1 MADPAGSSRGL
12 VAQGRVWSEIV
23 QSPVEGRAFLQERLT
38 TFTKLMF
45 WSFVALCVFL
55 GGMYQ
60 IYPEKTPRH
69 NDTIFGGA
77 VVGLAAMA
85 FIWRFLLVRKT
96 LLMETLYAIDV
107 VYAAGIGTAFGG
119 SAALAPEL
127 PPAAYASMVY
137 GCFTV
142 FARALVVPSSGRRT
156 LLTSIVTFVP
166 MTAAAIWLGIN
177 TRQQLPGA
185 AFITGDLVF
194 SIVAILIA
202 TRGSSIIYGLRRKVS
217 EAMQLGK
224 YTLDRKIGEGGM
236 GTVHR
241 ASHALLR
248 RPTAIKLLH
257 PDRVG
262 SQETLDRFEREVQHM
277 SQLTHPNTVAV
288 YDYGWNSDGVLY
300 YAMEYLDGLNLDQL
314 VRNHGV
320 QASNRVVHILQQVCG
335 ALQEAHDAGI
345 IHRDIK
351 PANIILCERGGVPDV
366 AKVVDFGL
374 VKELTRDSSAS
385 TQVVLGTPGYIAPEA
400 ITDPDR
406 IGPPVDLYALG
417 AVGYFLLTGR
427 RVFEGKT
434 HVDVCIQHVTQTPIP
449 PSQVVERPIPAE
461 LEAIIMRCLQK
472 QPGDRFPSAT
482 ALAEALAEVPRSN
495 EWSTTHAKTFW
506 ARFRDQEAKKAETSE
521 VPTITIT
528 VDIGQ
533 RSPRPEPESAIARK
547 RTG

>member
-1 MADPAGSSRGL
+1 MMADLPGSSRGL

-45 WSFVALCVFL
+45 WSFVTLCVFL

-60 IYPEKTPRH
+60 IYPDKAPEN

-77 VVGLAAMA
+77 VVGLAMMA

-96 LLMETLYAIDV
+96 LAVETLYAIDL
-107 VYAAGIGTAFGG
+107 VYAAGIGCAFGG

-142 FARALVVPSSGRRT
+142 FGRALIIPSSGRRT
-156 LLTSIVTFVP
+156 LLTSVVTFIP
-166 MTAAAIWLGIN
+166 MTAAAVWLGAN
-177 TRQQLPGA
+177 TKQQLPGA

-202 TRGSSIIYGLRRKVS
+202 SRGSSIIYGLRRKVS

-236 GTVHR
+236 GEVHR

-248 RPTAIKLLH
+248 RPTAIKLLL
-257 PDRVG
+257 PARVG
-262 SQETLDRFEREVQHM
+262 NQETLDRFEREVQHM

-300 YAMEYLDGLNLDQL
+300 YAMEYLDGLNLEQL
-314 VRNHGV
+314 VRTHGV
-320 QASNRVVHILQQVCG
+320 QPASRIVHILQQVCG
-335 ALQEAHDAGI
+335 ALQEAHDAGL

-400 ITDPDR
+400 ITDPAR
-406 IGPPVDLYALG
+406 IGPPVDLYAVG
-417 AVGYFLLTGR
+417 AVGYFLLTAK

-434 HVDVCIQHVTQTPIP
+434 HVDVCIQHVTKTPTPPSKVVTSAIP
-449 PSQVVERPIPAE
+449 PE
-461 LEAIIMRCLQK
+461 LEAIIMKCLEK
-472 QPGDRFPSAT
+472 SPADRFTSAS
-482 ALAEALAEVPRSN
+482 ALAEALACVPRGDD
-495 EWSTTHAKTFW
+495 WSHSLAKEFW
-506 ARFRDQEAKKAETSE
+506 TKFREQEAQKTSQQSS

-528 VDIGQ
+528 VDIAARGV
-533 RSPRPEPESAIARK
+533 RSA
-547 RTG
+547 

>member
-1 MADPAGSSRGL
+1 MRDPAGSSL
-12 VAQGRVWSEIV
+12 VAHGRVWSEIV

-55 GGMYQ
+55 GVMYQ
-60 IYPEKTPRH
+60 IYPDKAPEH
-69 NDTIFGGA
+69 NDKIFGGA
-77 VVGLAAMA
+77 VVGLAMMA
-85 FIWRFLLVRKT
+85 FIWRFLLVRKM
-96 LLMETLYAIDV
+96 LSVETLYAIDL

-119 SAALAPEL
+119 SAVLAPEL

-142 FARALVVPSSGRRT
+142 FGRALVVPSSGRRT
-156 LLTSIVTFVP
+156 LLTSVVTFVP
-166 MTAAAIWLGIN
+166 MTAGAIWLGV
-177 TRQQLPGA
+177 TTKQQLPGA
-185 AFITGDLVF
+185 AFIMGDLVF

-224 YTLDRKIGEGGM
+224 YTLERKIGEGGM
-236 GTVHR
+236 GEVHR

-248 RPTAIKLLH
+248 RPTAIKLLL

-262 SQETLDRFEREVQHM
+262 NQETLDRFEREVQHM

-300 YAMEYLDGLNLDQL
+300 YAMEYLDGLNLEQL
-314 VRNHGV
+314 VRTHGV
-320 QASNRVVHILQQVCG
+320 QPASRIVHILQQVCG
-335 ALQEAHDAGI
+335 ALQEAHDAGL

-351 PANIILCERGGVPDV
+351 PANIILCERGGAPDV

-400 ITDPDR
+400 VTDPDR
-406 IGPPVDLYALG
+406 IGPAVDLYAVG
-417 AVGYFLLTGR
+417 AVGYFLLTAR

-434 HVDVCIQHVTQTPIP
+434 HVDVCIQHVTQAPTPPSKVVTNAIP
-449 PSQVVERPIPAE
+449 PE
-461 LEAIIMRCLQK
+461 LEAIIMKCLQK
-472 QPGDRFPSAT
+472 QPAERFASAA
-482 ALAEALAEVPRSN
+482 ALAEALAAVPRGDD
-495 EWSTTHAKTFW
+495 WSHSLAKAFW
-506 ARFRDQEAKKAETSE
+506 TKFREQEAQKTSHQSD

-528 VDIGQ
+528 VDIAA
-533 RSPRPEPESAIARK
+533 RSPRLE